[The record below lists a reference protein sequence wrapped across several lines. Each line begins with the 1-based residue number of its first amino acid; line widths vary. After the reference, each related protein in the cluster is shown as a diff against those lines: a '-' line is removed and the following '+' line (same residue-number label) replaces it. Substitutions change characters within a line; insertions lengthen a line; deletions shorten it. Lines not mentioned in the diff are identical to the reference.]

1 MFQVTRRYTEMK
13 WPMNWLITV
22 QIITK
27 SARDNG
33 SSGLKEDDAVF
44 SFNIIF
50 NIILG
55 LNWALFRFNLTKK

>member
-1 MFQVTRRYTEMK
+1 MK

-55 LNWALFRFNLTKK
+55 LKWTSMGFNLTK